1 VYSTTEAQFVEAINL
16 RYLAQQA
23 VGNLAGEFDVGT
35 FVMEDVRELPG
46 MFRESVRRLEKY
58 WDDRSS
64 NLWRR
69 RGYRDMR
76 KAQKQ
81 IANDYLAIN
90 FGLSPLVSSI
100 RDLVDLSENWAK
112 ERHRSSVRAGTA
124 GVVVEAIE
132 HTQNEFTAL
141 WTLTTNWQLSAVGYA
156 IGNQAA
162 RKFYVDAASTAWELT
177 KFSWMVDYLYDVGT
191 WLRASSALRYDP
203 SIMSSVGYELKM
215 STTGVL
221 SLLEARNG
229 YNVSLSAQSQWDTTK
244 KRRVGIS
251 TANLKP
257 TLRNPLDLGIS
268 QAMNVVAVI
277 KQALG

>member
-1 VYSTTEAQFVEAINL
+1 L

-46 MFRESVRRLEKY
+46 MFRESVRRLGKY
-58 WDDRSS
+58 WDERSS

-81 IANDYLAIN
+81 IANDYLAIS

-100 RDLVDLSENWAK
+100 RDLVDLSENWSK
-112 ERHRSSVRAGTA
+112 ERHRSRVRAGTG
-124 GVVVEAIE
+124 GVVVESLE
-132 HTQNEFTAL
+132 HTQYEFTSL
-141 WTLTTNWQLSAVGYA
+141 WTLTTNWSLSGIGYA
-156 IGNQAA
+156 IGNNAA
-162 RKFYVDAASTAWELT
+162 RKFYVDVASTAWELT

-191 WLRASSALRYDP
+191 WLRASAALRYDP
-203 SIMSSVGYELKM
+203 SIMSSVGYELNM
-215 STTGVL
+215 STQGVL
-221 SLLEARNG
+221 SLLEAHNG
-229 YNVSLSAQSQWDTTK
+229 FNVSLSAQSQWDTVK
-244 KRRVGIS
+244 KYRVGVS

-257 TLRNPLDLGIS
+257 TLRNPLDLGVS
-268 QAMNVVAVI
+268 QAMNVLAVI
-277 KQALG
+277 KQAIG